1 VAAPPAGRTHVTT
14 DLLADNF
21 PLQLTISRA
30 EVVRQL
36 LARGNNG
43 GRIARD
49 LGDLIAEVE
58 QYPDL
63 LRRAWSTVFAVL
75 AEEGEFSFT
84 TSQFEA
90 LRTGLRKAVDRAY
103 EAVSRVRAAGA
114 QVQGSSGRPRDDDER
129 LSAVEEQIRHLD
141 EEIFHHWP
149 SFAGRTPPK
158 PGDYVLA
165 EEAFAEAM
173 GLTVEQWR
181 EKVAEHKRRY
191 HAAGEGR
198 P

>member
-1 VAAPPAGRTHVTT
+1 VTT

-21 PLQLTISRA
+21 PLQSAVSRA

-36 LARGNNG
+36 LARGSNG

-63 LRRAWSTVFAVL
+63 LRRAWSTAFAIL
-75 AEEGEFSFT
+75 AEDGEFSFT
-84 TSQFEA
+84 TAQFET
-90 LRTGLRKAVDRAY
+90 LRTGLRKAIDRAY

-114 QVQGSSGRPRDDDER
+114 QVQGSSGRPRGDDER

-141 EEIFHHWP
+141 EGIFRHWP
-149 SFAGRTPPK
+149 SFAGRAAPNPADCV
-158 PGDYVLA
+158 PA

>member
-1 VAAPPAGRTHVTT
+1 MTT

-21 PLQLTISRA
+21 PLQSAVSRA
-30 EVVRQL
+30 EVVRRL

-58 QYPDL
+58 QYPGL
-63 LRRAWSTVFAVL
+63 LRRAWATAFAVL

-84 TSQFEA
+84 TSQFET
-90 LRTGLRKAVDRAY
+90 LRTGLREAIDRAY
-103 EAVSRVRAAGA
+103 EAVRRVRVAAA
-114 QVQGSSGRPRDDDER
+114 QIRGSSGRLRDDDER
-129 LSAVEEQIRHLD
+129 LSAVEGEIRRLD
-141 EEIFHHWP
+141 EEIFRHWP

-158 PGDYVLA
+158 PGECVPA

-173 GLTVEQWR
+173 GLTVEEWR